1 MENNNSEDRKD
12 NIKPGTILG
21 FRFPPK
27 ENLEDI
33 ENDPDYWENNNP
45 EEWYPLGLFFMR
57 KLSLNH
63 L

>member
-1 MENNNSEDRKD
+1 VVLFKYFILKGENMENNNSEDRKD

-45 EEWYPLGLFFMR
+45 EE
-57 KLSLNH
+57 
-63 L
+63 